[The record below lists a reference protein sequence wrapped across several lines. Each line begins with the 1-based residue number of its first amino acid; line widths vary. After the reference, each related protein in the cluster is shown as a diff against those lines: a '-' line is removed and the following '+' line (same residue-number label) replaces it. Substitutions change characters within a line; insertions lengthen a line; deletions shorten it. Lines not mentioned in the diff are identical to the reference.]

1 MKNDDQPGGKKKK
14 EREKKKEGRPISTG
28 RKKDAGWAAGVEM
41 DMRVAGKKGV
51 WGVDRAVRVVR
62 WGLVSL
68 VSEKE
73 KKK

>member
-1 MKNDDQPGGKKKK
+1 MLTSQEVKKKTQ
-14 EREKKKEGRPISTG
+14 KKKEGRPISTG
-28 RKKDAGWAAGVEM
+28 RKEDAGWAAGVEM

-62 WGLVSL
+62 WGLVSP
-68 VSEKE
+68 VSEKG